1 MADVLVSVGGHAYRL
16 ACRDGEEPALRA
28 AARLL
33 DERAGRLA
41 GSLGALTESRLLL
54 MAGLMVAGEH
64 LEGTPTAAVPAR
76 EALSPDPRL
85 EALAARVEALARRL
99 EMLAGEG

>member
-33 DERAGRLA
+33 DSRAGQLA
-41 GSLGALTESRLLL
+41 ASLGALTESRLLL
-54 MAGLMVAGEH
+54 MAGLMVAGER
-64 LEGTPTAAVPAR
+64 LEGAPASYAEHAPDCER
-76 EALSPDPRL
+76 LERLSARL
-85 EALAARVEALARRL
+85 EALADRLEALAR
-99 EMLAGEG
+99 GG

>member
-33 DERAGRLA
+33 DERAVRLA
-41 GSLGALTESRLLL
+41 SSLGALTESRLLL

-64 LEGTPTAAVPAR
+64 LDGAPTAVVPAP
-76 EALSPDPRL
+76 EDVQPDPRL
-85 EALAARVEALARRL
+85 EALAAQVEALALRL
-99 EMLAGEG
+99 EALAGKG